1 MSIMVL
7 WLGAFVRLG
16 SFWLGS
22 LWLGSLGS
30 AWARLAGRVGSRRVG
45 DVRNLDPAN

>member
-16 SFWLGS
+16 SF
-22 LWLGSLGS
+22 WLGSLGS